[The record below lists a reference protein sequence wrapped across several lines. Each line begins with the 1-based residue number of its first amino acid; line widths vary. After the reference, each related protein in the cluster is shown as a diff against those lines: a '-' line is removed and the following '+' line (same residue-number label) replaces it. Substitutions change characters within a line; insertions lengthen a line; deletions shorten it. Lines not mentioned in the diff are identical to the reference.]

1 MKPEF
6 DTIESDSIH
15 PDTTGLEPP
24 MVLVRSGQ
32 RAIKFYNS
40 YLHLSIRSDDS
51 RQTYRSAISLFFRFC
66 DDSDIPEL
74 VDIEPI
80 HVRAYLDHRAKD
92 LGRIASARTHY
103 SAIKGL
109 FQYLVEKSFL
119 RATRRHRYRIH
130 S

>member
-1 MKPEF
+1 MIGNAF
-6 DTIESDSIH
+6 QDDRT
-15 PDTTGLEPP
+15 
-24 MVLVRSGQ
+24 R
-32 RAIKFYNS
+32 RAVEI
-40 YLHLSIRSDDS
+40 DS
-51 RQTYRSAISLFFRFC
+51 RKLLTEAWDEMGKC
-66 DDSDIPEL
+66 EL